1 MISVVYHC
9 YLVGN
14 WKEIVNEQLN
24 RLKSSGLYDS
34 ADIIEVTVNLDKTDK
49 SEFENVV
56 SNYPKLNV
64 EYFTDNTAE
73 YPGIKKVRELAL
85 NNDTKIFYFHT
96 KGVSNNYDNYNNK
109 TISQEKIENIKL
121 WRECLEYFLIDKW
134 EESVKLLESYDNVGV
149 TCNNGWFWGN
159 FWWSQSSHI
168 KKTNEVGFWGRW
180 DYEAWLNRSTPNSK
194 NYEFHHFPYNPYV
207 TKLEKELYISKSK
220 YVGDE
225 IELISAF
232 YGTPPFQ
239 IDEGYSDIEI
249 NVGRDVFKNVKKLLE
264 IENNTQFNFNIN
276 NESMGGDPANGLRKF
291 LIIEFSPKSDLSK
304 IYKMGLHEG
313 QIFNFKF

>member
-56 SNYPKLNV
+56 SNYTKLNV

-85 NNDTKIFYFHT
+85 SNDTKIFYFHT
-96 KGVSNNYDNYNNK
+96 KGVSNNYNNYNDK
-109 TISQEKIENIKL
+109 TISQEKIENIQQWK
-121 WRECLEYFLIDKW
+121 ECLEYFLIDKW
-134 EESVKLLESYDNVGV
+134 EESIELLDSYDNVGV
-149 TCNNGWFWGN
+149 TCNGGWYWGN

-168 KKTNEVGFWGRW
+168 KKTSEVGLWGRW
-180 DYEAWLNRSTPNSK
+180 DYEAWLNRDTPESK
-194 NYEFHHFPYNPYV
+194 NYEFHHFGDKITV
-207 TKLEKELYISKSK
+207 TN
-220 YVGDE
+220 
-225 IELISAF
+225 AF

-239 IDEGYSDIEI
+239 IDEGYSGMEL
-249 NVGRDVFKNVKKLLE
+249 NVGNDVTDIVKELLK
-264 IENNTQFNFNIN
+264 IENNLQFNFNIN
-276 NESMGGDPANGLRKF
+276 NESMGGDPAFGSRKF
-291 LIIEFSPKSDLSK
+291 LIIEFSPESNLNKK
-304 IYKMGLHEG
+304 YKMGLHEG
-313 QIFNFKF
+313 QTFNFKF

>member
-49 SEFENVV
+49 SEFENAI
-56 SNYPKLNV
+56 SNYSKLNV
-64 EYFTDNTAE
+64 EYFTDNAAE

-85 NNDTKIFYFHT
+85 SNDTKIFYFHT
-96 KGVSNNYDNYNNK
+96 KGVSNNYNNYHTK
-109 TISQEKIENIKL
+109 TISQEKIENIKE

-134 EESVKLLESYDNVGV
+134 KESVELLDSHDNVGV
-149 TCNNGWFWGN
+149 TCNNGWYWGN

-168 KKTNEVGFWGRW
+168 KNTEPVGVWGRW
-180 DYEAWLNRSTPNSK
+180 AYEDWLNKGSQNVK
-194 NYEFHHFPYNPYV
+194 NYEFHHFAYNPYV
-207 TKLEKELYISKSK
+207 TKLEKEWYSSKSK
-220 YVGDE
+220 YIGDK
-225 IELISAF
+225 IRLIKAF

-239 IDEGYSDIEI
+239 IDEGYSEMDV
-249 NVGRDVFKNVKKLLE
+249 NVGDDVTDIVKKLLE
-264 IENNTQFNFNIN
+264 MEDNIRFNFNIN
-276 NESMGGDPANGLRKF
+276 NESMGGDPAYGLRKF
-291 LIIEFSPKSDLSK
+291 LILEFSPESNLDK

-313 QIFNFKF
+313 LTFDFQF

>member
-56 SNYPKLNV
+56 SNYSKLNI
-64 EYFTDNTAE
+64 EYFTDNAAE

-85 NNDTKIFYFHT
+85 IHDTKIFYFHT
-96 KGVSNNYDNYNNK
+96 KGVSNNYDNYNDK

-134 EESVKLLESYDNVGV
+134 EESVELLESHDNVGV
-149 TCNNGWFWGN
+149 TCNGGWFWGN

-168 KKTNEVGFWGRW
+168 KQTDEVGMWGRW

-207 TKLEKELYISKSK
+207 TKLDKELYSSKSK
-220 YVGDE
+220 YIGDK
-225 IELISAF
+225 IELIRAF

-239 IDEGYSDIEI
+239 IDEGYSGMDI
-249 NVGRDVFKNVKKLLE
+249 NVGSDVTDVVKKLLE
-264 IENNTQFNFNIN
+264 IEDNIQFNFNIN
-276 NESMGGDPANGLRKF
+276 NESMGGDSAHGLRKF
-291 LIIEFSPKSDLSK
+291 LIVEFSPKSDLNK

-313 QIFNFKF
+313 QTLTFKF

>member
-34 ADIIEVTVNLDKTDK
+34 ADIIEVTVNLDNTDK

-56 SNYPKLNV
+56 SNYTKLNV

-85 NNDTKIFYFHT
+85 SNDTKIFYFHT

-109 TISQEKIENIKL
+109 TISQEKIENIQQWK
-121 WRECLEYFLIDKW
+121 ECLEYFLIDKW
-134 EESVKLLESYDNVGV
+134 EESIELLNSYDNVGV
-149 TCNNGWFWGN
+149 TCNGGWYWGN

-168 KKTNEVGFWGRW
+168 KKTPEVGLWGRW
-180 DYEAWLNRSTPNSK
+180 DYEAWLNRDTPDAK
-194 NYEFHHFPYNPYV
+194 NYEFHHFSYNPYV
-207 TKLEKELYISKSK
+207 TKLDKDWYTSKSE
-220 YVGDE
+220 YVGDK
-225 IELISAF
+225 ITVINAF

-239 IDEGYSDIEI
+239 IDEGYSGMEL
-249 NVGRDVFKNVKKLLE
+249 NVGNDVTDIVKELLK
-264 IENNTQFNFNIN
+264 IENNLQFNFNIN
-276 NESMGGDPANGLRKF
+276 NESMGGDPAFGSRKF
-291 LIIEFSPKSDLSK
+291 LIIEFSPESNLSK
-304 IYKMGLHEG
+304 KYKMGLHEG
-313 QIFNFKF
+313 QTFNFKF